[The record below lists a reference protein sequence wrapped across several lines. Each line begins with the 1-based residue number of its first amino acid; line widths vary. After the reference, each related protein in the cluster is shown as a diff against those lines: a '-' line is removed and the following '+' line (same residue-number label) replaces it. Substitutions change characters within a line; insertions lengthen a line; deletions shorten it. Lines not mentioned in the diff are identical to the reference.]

1 MSGDACESMNDN
13 DLSNPIDLPISIN
26 ESSKVGSEELGE
38 SSENK
43 TVKSVKSQP
52 VES

>member
-13 DLSNPIDLPISIN
+13 DLSNPIELPISI
-26 ESSKVGSEELGE
+26 ESSKAGFEELGE
-38 SSENK
+38 TSENK
-43 TVKSVKSQP
+43 TVKSVKSQQ